1 MSFDRAAFADK
12 IRRSM
17 EHLGVDG
24 NEVMVGTGI
33 PEARFLILR
42 AGSADPTGDEVLIL
56 ADYFDS
62 DYKFFISNER
72 LAAFEETDSL
82 YRKHGELF
90 SKSDRRAIQQFLYLC
105 ECESWLWKSNP
116 HRSESFGFAPQGSN
130 FKRQGHAAASELR
143 SHFGYRDDQIPS
155 DLFRDIRK
163 LGIHV
168 FRRKLENSSIS
179 VVMIRHPEA
188 GRCILVNYDE
198 DVYRQRFT
206 AAHELAHA
214 LMEDSEF
221 NVSLS
226 RDGSNL
232 IEVRANAFA
241 SHYLIPPVF
250 ARSVLTRIAT
260 WNDTT
265 IIEWAKRLKVSTEVL
280 RISLKEQR
288 IIDNI
293 TFNQLK
299 GSRVPRD
306 QKIDPEIGSETGR
319 TRDRKLSLL
328 QRGLSM
334 RYVNECLE
342 ALDNRR
348 ISHARAAEMLM
359 VREDEMGEIKA
370 LFTVS
375 GAQ

>member
-179 VVMIRHPEA
+179 GVMIRHPEA

-241 SHYLIPPVF
+241 SHYLITPVF

>member
-24 NEVMVGTGI
+24 NEVIASTGI
-33 PEARFLILR
+33 PEARFSILQS
-42 AGSADPTGDEVLIL
+42 GSADPTGDEVLIL
-56 ADYFDS
+56 ADYFDC

-82 YRKHGELF
+82 YRKHGDLF

-105 ECESWLWKSNP
+105 ECESWLWKVNP
-116 HRSESFGFAPQGSN
+116 HRSDSFDFRPQGTN
-130 FKRQGHAAASELR
+130 FKKQGYVAASELR
-143 SHFGYRDDQIPS
+143 VHFGYRDDQIPS
-155 DLFRDIRK
+155 DLFRDLRK
-163 LGIHV
+163 LGIHL
-168 FRRKLENSSIS
+168 FRRKLENSGIS
-179 VVMIRHPEA
+179 GVMIRHPEA

-241 SHYLIPPVF
+241 SHYLIPPAF
-250 ARSVLTRIAT
+250 ARAVLSRIAT
-260 WNDTT
+260 WNNTA
-265 IIEWAKRLKVSTEVL
+265 IIEWSKRLKVSTEVL
-280 RISLKEQR
+280 RISLKEHR
-288 IIDNI
+288 IIDDI

-299 GSRVPRD
+299 GSRVPRSE
-306 QKIDPEIGSETGR
+306 KIDPEIASETGR

-334 RYVNECLE
+334 HYVNECLE
-342 ALDNRR
+342 ALDNGV

-370 LFTVS
+370 FFTAN

>member
-1 MSFDRAAFADK
+1 
-12 IRRSM
+12 M
-17 EHLGVDG
+17 EHLDVDG
-24 NEVMVGTGI
+24 NEVVASTGI
-33 PEARFLILR
+33 PEARFSILR
-42 AGSADPTGDEVLIL
+42 SGSADPTGDEVLVL
-56 ADYFDS
+56 SDYFDC

-82 YRKHGELF
+82 YRKHGDLF

-105 ECESWLWKSNP
+105 ECESWLWKSSP
-116 HRSESFGFAPQGSN
+116 HRSDSFSFTPQGSN
-130 FKRQGHAAASELR
+130 FKRQGYAAASELR
-143 SHFGYRDDQIPS
+143 AHFGYRDDQIPS
-155 DLFRDIRK
+155 DLFRDLRK

-179 VVMIRHPEA
+179 GVMIRHPEA

-250 ARSVLTRIAT
+250 ARAVLSRTAT

-265 IIEWAKRLKVSTEVL
+265 IIEWAKRLEVSTEVL

-288 IIDNI
+288 IIDDI

-299 GSRVPRD
+299 GSRVPRNE
-306 QKIDPEIGSETGR
+306 KIDPEIASETGR

-334 RYVNECLE
+334 HYVNECLE
-342 ALDNRR
+342 ALDNGR

-359 VREDEMGEIKA
+359 VREDELGEIKA
-370 LFTVS
+370 LFTAN

>member
-17 EHLGVDG
+17 EHLDVDG
-24 NEVMVGTGI
+24 NEVVASTGI
-33 PEARFLILR
+33 PEARFSVLR
-42 AGSADPTGDEVLIL
+42 SGSADPTGDEVLIL
-56 ADYFDS
+56 ADCFDC

-82 YRKHGELF
+82 YRKHGDLF

-116 HRSESFGFAPQGSN
+116 HRSDSFSFTPLGSN
-130 FKRQGHAAASELR
+130 FKRQGYAAASELR
-143 SHFGYRDDQIPS
+143 AHFGYLNDQIPS
-155 DLFRDIRK
+155 DLFRDLRK
-163 LGIHV
+163 LGIHL

-179 VVMIRHPEA
+179 GVMIRHPEA

-250 ARSVLTRIAT
+250 TRAVLSRIST

-288 IIDNI
+288 IIDDI

-299 GSRVPRD
+299 GSRVPRNE
-306 QKIDPEIGSETGR
+306 KIDPEIASETGR

-334 RYVNECLE
+334 HYVNECLE
-342 ALDNRR
+342 ALDNAR
-348 ISHARAAEMLM
+348 ISHARAAEMLI
-359 VREDEMGEIKA
+359 VREDELGEIKA
-370 LFTVS
+370 LFTAN

>member
-116 HRSESFGFAPQGSN
+116 HRSESFGFAPQGNN

-179 VVMIRHPEA
+179 GVMIRHPEA

>member
-1 MSFDRAAFADK
+1 
-12 IRRSM
+12 
-17 EHLGVDG
+17 
-24 NEVMVGTGI
+24 
-33 PEARFLILR
+33 
-42 AGSADPTGDEVLIL
+42 
-56 ADYFDS
+56 
-62 DYKFFISNER
+62 
-72 LAAFEETDSL
+72 
-82 YRKHGELF
+82 
-90 SKSDRRAIQQFLYLC
+90 
-105 ECESWLWKSNP
+105 
-116 HRSESFGFAPQGSN
+116 
-130 FKRQGHAAASELR
+130 
-143 SHFGYRDDQIPS
+143 
-155 DLFRDIRK
+155 
-163 LGIHV
+163 
-168 FRRKLENSSIS
+168 
-179 VVMIRHPEA
+179 
-188 GRCILVNYDE
+188 
-198 DVYRQRFT
+198 
-206 AAHELAHA
+206 
-214 LMEDSEF
+214 
-221 NVSLS
+221 
-226 RDGSNL
+226 
-232 IEVRANAFA
+232 
-241 SHYLIPPVF
+241 VF